1 MKTKQFFYCLSF
13 SLCLVSCSDY
23 IDNARIYTEGK
34 ITTQNGGGVSTPLKI
49 TSSIL
54 VSEGISRA
62 DGSFALGGPATVD
75 SANLYVGRK
84 ILGFSTNVAGCRIN
98 YDSLSIKLPSGQGY
112 TKFENII
119 VE

>member
-34 ITTQNGGGVSTPLKI
+34 ITNQNGEGVSTPLQI
-49 TSSIL
+49 TNSFL
-54 VSEGISRA
+54 VSEGISKS
-62 DGSFALGGPATVD
+62 DGSFGLGGPATVD

-84 ILGFSTNVAGCRIN
+84 ILSFSTNATGCRIN
-98 YDSLSIKLPSGQGY
+98 YDSLSINLSSGQGY
-112 TKFENII
+112 TKFDNIT

>member
-1 MKTKQFFYCLSF
+1 MKTRKFFCCFSFVVLS
-13 SLCLVSCSDY
+13 LSCSDY

-34 ITTQNGGGVSTPLKI
+34 ITTPNGAGVITPLRI
-49 TSSIL
+49 TNSFL
-54 VSEGISRA
+54 VSEGISKS
-62 DGSFALGGPATVD
+62 DGTFALGGPATVD

-84 ILGFSTNVAGCRIN
+84 ILSYSTNVTGCRIN

-112 TKFENII
+112 TKFDNIT